1 MAEKYP
7 CVVCGAGF
15 PTEEALLAHVGEVR
29 AGEGTGKEDPR
40 SLVFP
45 DEVRGF
51 AAREYKEWAEAEGLT
66 EEEKRAKFG
75 RAIRVSAKYLAKS
88 RKEVRSGDLVWFS
101 DSPKAGGG
109 LGEHP
114 GALQHFIAGLPTCQL
129 VHYGE
134 RASVWGLRIEEVE
147 ISAVGRYLAMSGRG
161 FDDVEYEVRIGSP
174 ESPDKIRELAQAAAG
189 DCYVTNTLK
198 KSCKV
203 VGKVILNGER
213 LMEL

>member
-1 MAEKYP
+1 MSKYP
-7 CVVCGAGF
+7 CTVCGAGF
-15 PTEEALLAHVGEVR
+15 PTEEALLAHVGDVHR
-29 AGEGTGKEDPR
+29 SEGTGTGN
-40 SLVFP
+40 SGFLVFP
-45 DEVRGF
+45 DEVKEF
-51 AAREYKEWAEAEGLT
+51 ATREYKEWAEAEGLS

-75 RAIRVSAKYLAKS
+75 RAVRVSAKYLAKS
-88 RKEVRSGDLVWFS
+88 RKELRSGDLVWLS

-114 GALQHFIAGLPTCQL
+114 GALQHFIAGLPACQL

-147 ISAVGRYLAMSGRG
+147 ISAVGRYLAMAGRG
-161 FDDVEYEVRIGSP
+161 FDGVDYEVRIRSP
-174 ESPDKIRELAQAAAG
+174 EPADKIREFARAAAG

-198 KSCKV
+198 RSCKV
-203 VGKVILNGER
+203 VGKVILNGEH